1 MSQIH
6 LAGIV
11 PLANFK
17 TDIELP
23 YPAGLLPVQN
33 KWTLVQQAVLEC
45 AMAGC
50 NTIWVVAN
58 DDLAPA
64 VKHQVGEWIYD
75 PVYLYRT
82 KNPAYYEDNR
92 KEIPIYYVPIHP
104 KDRQKRDSYGWSVL
118 YGIHSAWKISWSIS
132 KWLEPQKYYI
142 SFPYGVFDH
151 NEIREHRLAIK
162 NVNQNVI
169 LKHNN
174 QSVQDGLHTSFTMTP
189 EDFKVCRRWIN
200 KITTREY
207 LPPKPNEKY
216 PTQRLPLHQRWSA
229 RHFGFDEVFHELSV
243 DNSVIIEPSWF
254 YDVSTWEGYEQ
265 FIASGKKPEYLS
277 YLLTQSRRQ
286 AKMGVMEGL

>member
-1 MSQIH
+1 MSQVH

-50 NTIWVVAN
+50 NTIWIVAN

-64 VKHQVGEWIYD
+64 IKHQVGEWIYD

-82 KNPAYYEDNR
+82 KNPKYYEDNR

-104 KDRQKRDSYGWSVL
+104 KDREKRDSYGWSVL

-162 NVNQNVI
+162 DTKRNVI

-174 QSVQDGLHTSFTMTP
+174 QSL
-189 EDFKVCRRWIN
+189 IN
-200 KITTREY
+200 YFQTKIRMNFRI
-207 LPPKPNEKY
+207 L
-216 PTQRLPLHQRWSA
+216 
-229 RHFGFDEVFHELSV
+229 FV
-243 DNSVIIEPSWF
+243 
-254 YDVSTWEGYEQ
+254 
-265 FIASGKKPEYLS
+265 
-277 YLLTQSRRQ
+277 
-286 AKMGVMEGL
+286 